1 MKKYFEFVQSDF
13 EPIKSFHLKDNLNEK
28 IWDNFKLNKEVRVN
42 LLKIGQDFFE
52 GTEIK
57 TDVLDIVLCGSLC
70 NYNWSEKYSDY
81 DLHII
86 VDQSNIDDNPEISEK
101 LCDFAKKLWN
111 SQHDIKI
118 LGYDVEVAIQD
129 KADMEKSIREG
140 RMGGVFSLLNNEW
153 IKRPQKFDF
162 EPDENLIRMKA
173 ETVMTSIDEL
183 ENDFDE
189 NNYAEFKE
197 KLDKVWKKIKDFRKS
212 GLESESGE
220 FSIGNLVFKLL
231 RRNGYTGK
239 VMDMKS
245 KAYDK
250 QFESLSEDDII
261 KLLYFIE
268 DINKKYRSVS
278 SEGNSQ
284 YIQCEYDEN
293 EDYIDINYGWSTYEE
308 GSNEDMRV
316 FYKET
321 PIRVEW
327 VEEGSSVYGDYD
339 NKNDYKFNSIDEL
352 ISFIKNKYVD
362 DEY

>member
-1 MKKYFEFVQSDF
+1 MKKYFEFVQDDF
-13 EPIKSFHLKDNLNEK
+13 EPIKSFYLKD
-28 IWDNFKLNKEVRVN
+28 KLNDKVWDEFDLNDDIREK
-42 LLKIGQDFFE
+42 LLKIGTDFFE
-52 GTEIK
+52 GTDIK
-57 TDVLDIVLCGSLC
+57 TDIIDIVLCGSLC

-86 VDQSNIDDNPEISEK
+86 VNFSDIDDNSEISEK
-101 LCDFAKKLWN
+101 LCDYAKKLWN

-118 LGYDVEVAIQD
+118 KGYDVEVAIQD
-129 KADMEKSIREG
+129 SEDLQKSISAG
-140 RMGGVFSLLNNEW
+140 RMGGVYSLLHDEW
-153 IKRPQKFDF
+153 IKKPQKIEF
-162 EPDENLIRMKA
+162 EPDEKLIRMKA
-173 ETVMTSIDEL
+173 ETIMSSIDEL
-183 ENDFDE
+183 DMEED
-189 NNYAEFKE
+189 YAKFKE
-197 KLDKVWKKIKDFRKS
+197 KIDKAWKKIKESRKS

-231 RRNGYTGK
+231 RRNGYVDK
-239 VMDMKS
+239 VVEMKNKS
-245 KAYDK
+245 YDK

>member
-183 ENDFDE
+183 ENDFDG

-197 KLDKVWKKIKDFRKS
+197 KLDKVWRKIKDFRKS

-250 QFESLSEDDII
+250 QF
-261 KLLYFIE
+261 K
-268 DINKKYRSVS
+268 
-278 SEGNSQ
+278 
-284 YIQCEYDEN
+284 
-293 EDYIDINYGWSTYEE
+293 
-308 GSNEDMRV
+308 
-316 FYKET
+316 
-321 PIRVEW
+321 
-327 VEEGSSVYGDYD
+327 
-339 NKNDYKFNSIDEL
+339 
-352 ISFIKNKYVD
+352 
-362 DEY
+362 